1 MICSMSRLV
10 KIART
15 ATPGTGV
22 QFRKDKYGSSGIRSF
37 LRDVLALANAAVDGP
52 RYIVVGADFDS
63 KGRRIA
69 QTIDAEDFL
78 GKPSYQSLANEY
90 IEPPIKIR
98 YKPVSVDG
106 QRVGVF
112 EIGDS
117 QDRPYMMR
125 IDYSETLRR
134 GDAYVRSKNNVM
146 KMGRRQLAELFEKKF
161 RDSVSADDIE
171 IGFPGEIIHKDL
183 ALNCCDLSQLPS
195 ALASQKLNQLM
206 DIRSNSRNTGST
218 TVMARLTHA
227 RLFGADDPYVD
238 RTPQDLLQ
246 EMSDLRAKYHDQDNH
261 FLHESH
267 AEHLQVVVYN
277 QGDEP
282 IIDASISLIMPNHN
296 AFYLADTLPKI
307 PRKSGFADRSPDE
320 IAAYPS
326 VVLKDDSV
334 HVTSKIGDIPV
345 GEPVKVFALP
355 LRLCAGEDLI
365 GKRFGVRYA
374 LHGQNLRSPA
384 KGQLRLLFRG

>member
-1 MICSMSRLV
+1 MNRLL

-22 QFRKDKYGSSGIRSF
+22 QFRKDKYGSGGIRHF
-37 LRDVLALANAAVDGP
+37 LRDVLALANAPVDGP
-52 RYIVVGADFDS
+52 RYIVIGADFDS
-63 KGRRIA
+63 TGRKCVH
-69 QTIDAEDFL
+69 TIDAGDFS

-90 IEPPIKIR
+90 IEPPIRIR
-98 YKPVSVDG
+98 YKPVAVDG

-134 GDAYVRSKNNVM
+134 GDAYIRSKNNVM

-161 RDSVSADDIE
+161 RDSVSAGDIE

-195 ALASQKLNQLM
+195 AQASNKLNQLI
-206 DIRSNSRNTGST
+206 DIRSNSRSTGST

-238 RTPQDLLQ
+238 RTADELVQ
-246 EMSDLRAKYHDQDNH
+246 EISDLRAKYRDQDNH
-261 FLHESH
+261 FLYESR
-267 AEHLQVVVYN
+267 AERVQIVVYN

-282 IIDASISLIMPNHN
+282 IMDASLSLIMPNHN
-296 AFYLADTLPKI
+296 AFYVADCLPKI
-307 PRKSGFADRSPDE
+307 PRKAGFADRTPDE

-326 VVLKDDSV
+326 VILNDDSV
-334 HVTSKIGDIPV
+334 QVTSKIGDIPV
-345 GEPVKVFALP
+345 GAPVEVFVSP
-355 LRLCAGEDLI
+355 LRVCVGEDLS
-365 GKRFGVRYA
+365 GKRFGARYA

-384 KGQLRLLFRG
+384 KGQLRLLFKN